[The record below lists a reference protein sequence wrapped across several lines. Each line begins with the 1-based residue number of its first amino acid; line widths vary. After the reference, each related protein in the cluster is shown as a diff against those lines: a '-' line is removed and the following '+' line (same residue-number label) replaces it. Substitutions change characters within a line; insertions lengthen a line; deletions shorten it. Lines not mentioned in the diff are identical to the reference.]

1 MPEFE
6 VEAKMNM
13 LCKPGRIVQIRTKEI
28 TGGRNFIIHWKKWT
42 VIKRY
47 KHHVLMSCRG
57 YRESFT
63 NTDIKEMIRKED
75 IR

>member
-1 MPEFE
+1 MTNIEIE
-6 VEAKMNM
+6 ITYNM
-13 LCKPGRIVQIRTKEI
+13 ICRPGQVVRIHTKE
-28 TGGRNFIIHWKKWT
+28 TTSGRNFIIRWKKWT

-63 NTDIKEMIRKED
+63 NTDIKEMIRREEIK
-75 IR
+75 

>member
-1 MPEFE
+1 MTNFE
-6 VEAKMNM
+6 IEITYNM
-13 LCKPGRIVQIRTKEI
+13 ICRPGQVVRIHTKE
-28 TGGRNFIIHWKKWT
+28 TTSGRNFIIRWKKWT

>member
-1 MPEFE
+1 MTNFE
-6 VEAKMNM
+6 IEITYNM
-13 LCKPGRIVQIRTKEI
+13 ICRPGQVVRIHTKE
-28 TGGRNFIIHWKKWT
+28 TTSGRNFIMTWKKWT

-47 KHHVLMSCRG
+47 KHHVLMRCRG

-75 IR
+75 IK

>member
-1 MPEFE
+1 MTNFE
-6 VEAKMNM
+6 IEITYNM
-13 LCKPGRIVQIRTKEI
+13 ICRPGQVVRIHTKE
-28 TGGRNFIIHWKKWT
+28 TTSGRNFIIRWKKWT

-63 NTDIKEMIRKED
+63 NTDIKEMIRKEE
-75 IR
+75 IK

>member
-1 MPEFE
+1 MTEFE
-6 VEAKMNM
+6 IDVTYNM
-13 LCKPGRIVQIRTKEI
+13 ICRPGQVVRIHTKE
-28 TGGRNFIIHWKKWT
+28 TTSGRNFIIRWKKWT

-63 NTDIKEMIRKED
+63 NTDIKEMIRREE